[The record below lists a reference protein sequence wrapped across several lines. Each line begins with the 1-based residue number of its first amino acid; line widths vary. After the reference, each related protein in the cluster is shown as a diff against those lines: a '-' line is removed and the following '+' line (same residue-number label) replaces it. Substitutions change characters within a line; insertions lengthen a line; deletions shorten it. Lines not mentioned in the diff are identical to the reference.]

1 MLAQGPLSLSAAVSQ
16 EYVGFTCRPGVA
28 QLRLLRALSKAKSA
42 VRRFKSILYSPSNW
56 SHDPV
61 ALARVVDLATRNS
74 AKLTLFGVVPE
85 PNRLQR
91 LFDRPHL
98 IEQTAVAAEHEL
110 LEKLASATAH
120 VDRDQVKV
128 IVEVGKPGVAI
139 IEHVLT
145 AGHDLVIVNDS
156 NASQTPSVKR
166 LLRKCPCPVWVIQPT
181 RHTVQ
186 RVLAAVNP
194 HPDEADLNRLI
205 LELASSMVSEFGG
218 ELHVGH
224 AWEVYGDARG
234 GAVFNFTPAVEFDQ
248 LRDELH
254 TAHASALRAVLAD
267 GCFADAPWQIHLER
281 GPADDVIPQMV
292 RKYDIDLLVMGTIA
306 RSGIDGVV
314 IGNTAE
320 RILGEV
326 RCSVLAVKPED
337 FVSPIH
343 ASTR

>member
-1 MLAQGPLSLSAAVSQ
+1 M
-16 EYVGFTCRPGVA
+16 
-28 QLRLLRALSKAKSA
+28 
-42 VRRFKSILYSPSNW
+42 RRFKKILYRPSNRA
-56 SHDPV
+56 HDPV

-74 AKLTLFGVVPE
+74 AKLTLFGVVPA

-98 IEQTAVAAEHEL
+98 VEQTVVAAEREL
-110 LEKLASATAH
+110 LEKLTSATAH
-120 VDRDQVKV
+120 VERDQVEV
-128 IVEVGKPGVAI
+128 TVEVGKPGVAI

-156 NASQTPSVKR
+156 NAAEKPSVKR
-166 LLRKCPCPVWVIQPT
+166 LLRKCPCPVWVMKPT
-181 RHTVQ
+181 RHTVH

-205 LELASSMVSEFGG
+205 LELASSMVAEFGG

-224 AWEVYGDARG
+224 AWEVYGDTPDG
-234 GAVFNFTPAVEFDQ
+234 TVFNFTPAVEFDQ
-248 LRDELH
+248 LHDEVQ
-254 TAHASALRAVLAD
+254 TAHADALAAVLAD
-267 GCFADAPWQIHLER
+267 GRFADAPWQIHLER
-281 GPADDVIPQMV
+281 GPAADVIPEMI
-292 RKYDIDLLVMGTIA
+292 RKNDIDLLVMGTIA

-326 RCSVLAVKPED
+326 KCSVLAVKPNG

-343 ASTR
+343 APTR